1 MSLYRFSSQPAWS
14 LTPSTQDDEPGGF
27 ELLQTPLTST
37 PEIMNR
43 AMARVEYRTLGLLA
57 RVEAAVATTPGP
69 VVFATSPN
77 DLPALLR
84 TADQLLTLARQ
95 EAGER
100 AIVWRCTCSARLAVP
115 VSLMRP
121 VSIRCDRCGRTLD
134 LDPRAAP
141 PSSSASDPVT
151 AEVNEYRQALSGFFR
166 EAMARGWPVLVS
178 KVE

>member
-1 MSLYRFSSQPAWS
+1 MTRYRFSSQPAWS
-14 LTPSTQDDEPGGF
+14 LTPSKEDDQPGGF
-27 ELLQTPLTST
+27 ELLQSPLAST
-37 PEIMNR
+37 AEIMNR
-43 AMARVEYRTLGLLA
+43 AMSRVEYRTLGLLA
-57 RVEAAVATTPGP
+57 RVESALASSPGP

-84 TADQLLTLARQ
+84 TADQLLTFARQ

-100 AIVWRCTCSARLAVP
+100 AIVWRCSCSARLAVP

-121 VSIRCDRCGRTLD
+121 VSVRCDRCGRTLD

-141 PSSSASDPVT
+141 PSSSADPVT
-151 AEVNEYRQALSGFFR
+151 AEVNEFRQALSAFFR